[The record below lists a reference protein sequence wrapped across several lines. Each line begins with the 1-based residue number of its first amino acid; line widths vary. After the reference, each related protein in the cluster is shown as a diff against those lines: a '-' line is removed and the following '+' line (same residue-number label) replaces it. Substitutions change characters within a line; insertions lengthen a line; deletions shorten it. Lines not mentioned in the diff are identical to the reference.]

1 MSKLEAN
8 EKERLN
14 WDNNFSIRFKLQN
27 GKNLEKIPN
36 NIFMIELP
44 DISSI
49 DMNADMLDKNIKLT
63 LRSTQDGSVER
74 EVYDVLFRTNF
85 DIELS
90 LSNPNKIDYI
100 YKSCSVEKLQFAP
113 LMNTPK
119 ANPFNFTILANV
131 AQIIYKGASEEI
143 NFGSDVPEV
152 YEEMENTD
160 EGDVSNDK

>member
-90 LSNPNKIDYI
+90 LSNPNK
-100 YKSCSVEKLQFAP
+100 CL
-113 LMNTPK
+113 
-119 ANPFNFTILANV
+119 
-131 AQIIYKGASEEI
+131 
-143 NFGSDVPEV
+143 
-152 YEEMENTD
+152 
-160 EGDVSNDK
+160 

>member
-113 LMNTPK
+113 LMNRPK
-119 ANPFNFTILANV
+119 ANPFNFTV
-131 AQIIYKGASEEI
+131 DVDYKYATYFNSGESFT
-143 NFGSDVPEV
+143 FGDAPLDLSDIKQE
-152 YEEMENTD
+152 TI
-160 EGDVSNDK
+160 EGTK